1 MLLFQGDRG
10 DPGPEGLVGP
20 QGLPG
25 PPGPVGAPG
34 GAGRRGDAV
43 RTFATSV
50 LSACLSVHQQ
60 NLRLYRHVLGT
71 CDLI

>member
-43 RTFATSV
+43 RTFTTSV
-50 LSACLSVHQQ
+50 LSVCLSVHQQ
-60 NLRLYRHVLGT
+60 NLNCTDMCWEHV
-71 CDLI
+71 I

>member
-1 MLLFQGDRG
+1 MTKKSYLFQGDRG

-43 RTFATSV
+43 RTFATSI
-50 LSACLSVHQQ
+50 LSVFVSPSVEFKTVQ
-60 NLRLYRHVLGT
+60 T
-71 CDLI
+71 CAENM